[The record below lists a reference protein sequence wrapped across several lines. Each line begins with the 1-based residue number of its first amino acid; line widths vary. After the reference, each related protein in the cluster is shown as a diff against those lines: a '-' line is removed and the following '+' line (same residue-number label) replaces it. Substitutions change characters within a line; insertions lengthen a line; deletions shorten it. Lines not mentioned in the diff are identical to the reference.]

1 MPHQYA
7 AHRKAVT
14 WWFHRDLVAA
24 VKAAAEQ
31 NDETMLAFATRA
43 LQRELALERT
53 QGRRTDLK
61 KD

>member
-24 VKAAAEQ
+24 VKAAAEK
-31 NDETMLAFATRA
+31 NGETMLAFATRA
-43 LQRELALERT
+43 LERELAAAGET
-53 QGRRTDLK
+53 ESEAP
-61 KD
+61 

>member
-1 MPHQYA
+1 
-7 AHRKAVT
+7 VT
-14 WWFHRDLVAA
+14 WRPPGDLVAA

-43 LQRELALERT
+43 LERELALERT

>member
-24 VKAAAEQ
+24 VKAAAKK

-43 LQRELALERT
+43 LERELATATPTEE
-53 QGRRTDLK
+53 
-61 KD
+61 KDAS